1 MMKYDSDP
9 HFPMTPFSL
18 DGKVAVVTGG
28 YGVLGGSIASGL
40 GSAGARVAILGRRR
54 DAAERKADALKDAG
68 ADARVLIADVI
79 DEAQLSAARDEL
91 LGQWGRI
98 DILVNAAGG
107 NVARARSDDRPVF
120 DVPTDAFEEVI
131 RLNLQGTVRPSM
143 CFGEAMGRQRSGV
156 ILNISSMAADRAI
169 TGTMGYAIAKAGVD
183 SFTRWMAVEMGR
195 RYGEGVRVNA
205 IAPGFFI
212 ADQNRAVLLNPD
224 GSFTTRALTIIAHTP
239 MGRFGRPDELNAAIQ
254 YLCSDSA
261 SFVTGVVLP
270 VDGGFSAFSGV

>member
-1 MMKYDSDP
+1 MNA
-9 HFPMTPFSL
+9 HHTPFSL

-40 GSAGARVAILGRRR
+40 AAAGARIAILGRRR
-54 DAAERKADALKDAG
+54 ESAERKVEQLKQAG

-79 DEAQLSAARDEL
+79 DEAQLAAARDEL
-91 LGQWGRI
+91 LGDWGRI

-169 TGTMGYAIAKAGVD
+169 SGTLGYAIAKAGVD
-183 SFTRWMAVEMGR
+183 SFTRWMAVEMAR

-212 ADQNRAVLLNPD
+212 ADQNRAVLLNAD

-239 MGRFGRPDELNAAIQ
+239 MGRFGRPDELNAAVQ

>member
-1 MMKYDSDP
+1 
-9 HFPMTPFSL
+9 MTTRSPFSL
-18 DGKVAVVTGG
+18 EGKVAVVTGG

-40 GSAGARVAILGRRR
+40 AAAGARVAILGRRR
-54 DAAERKADALKDAG
+54 DSAEKMVAQLAAQG
-68 ADARVLIADVI
+68 AEARSLIADVL
-79 DEAQLSAARDEL
+79 DEQQLDAAREEVL
-91 LGQWGRI
+91 AAWGRI

-143 CFGEAMGRQRSGV
+143 RFGIAMGKQRSGV
-156 ILNISSMAADRAI
+156 ILNISSMASARAI
-169 TGTMGYAIAKAGVD
+169 SGTMGYAIAKAGID
-183 SFTRWMAVEMGR
+183 SFTRWLAVDMAR

-212 ADQNRAVLLNPD
+212 ADQNRAVLLNAD

-239 MGRFGRPDELNAAIQ
+239 MGRFGRPDELNAAAQ
-254 YLCSDSA
+254 WLCSDAA
-261 SFVTGVVLP
+261 SFVTGVVIP
-270 VDGGFSAFSGV
+270 VDGGFSSFSGV